1 MRQLL
6 VLFMLTIVFG
16 VLMAAGVA
24 IADPGL
30 SPDVPAHRH
39 FVKQADGAM
48 VEVGPR
54 LCDNP
59 TLQHAF
65 NEFHAN
71 IHSHTLRDGT
81 QIGAIGPVAP
91 GLHNGSGPE
100 LIPGAC

>member
-6 VLFMLTIVFG
+6 VLFVLTAVFG
-16 VLMAAGVA
+16 VLMMAGVA

-39 FVKQADGAM
+39 FVKQANGAM

-59 TLQHAF
+59 DLQDAF
-65 NEFHAN
+65 NQFHAN

-91 GLHNGSGPE
+91 GLHNGRGGE
-100 LIPGAC
+100 LIPGNC

>member
-6 VLFMLTIVFG
+6 VLFMLAAVLG
-16 VLMAAGVA
+16 VLVMAGVA

-30 SPDVPAHRH
+30 SNVPAHRH
-39 FVKQADGAM
+39 FVKQSSGAM

-59 TLQHAF
+59 DLQHAF
-65 NEFHAN
+65 NQFHAN

-91 GLHNGSGPE
+91 GLHNGGGGE
-100 LIPGAC
+100 LIPGSC

>member
-6 VLFMLTIVFG
+6 VLFVLTAVFG
-16 VLMAAGVA
+16 VLMMAGVA

-30 SPDVPAHRH
+30 SNVPAHRH
-39 FVKQADGAM
+39 FVKQANGAL

-59 TLQHAF
+59 DLQHAF
-65 NEFHAN
+65 NHAN

-100 LIPGAC
+100 LIPGNC

>member
-6 VLFMLTIVFG
+6 VLFVLTAVFG
-16 VLMAAGVA
+16 VLMMAGVA

-30 SPDVPAHRH
+30 SNVPAHRH
-39 FVKQADGAM
+39 FVKQASGAM

-59 TLQHAF
+59 DLQHAF
-65 NEFHAN
+65 NQFHAN
-71 IHSHTLRDGT
+71 IHSHTLRNGT

-91 GLHNGSGPE
+91 GLHNGSGGE
-100 LIPGAC
+100 LIPGIC